1 MKYTKDMNK
10 RVEQGEKKMVPTIE
24 EMYILSREGYVGTV
38 LGLSFSLGSKK
49 REQSDAFAFL
59 CFFESRVPSS

>member
-1 MKYTKDMNK
+1 MNK

-59 CFFESRVPSS
+59 CF

>member
-10 RVEQGEKKMVPTIE
+10 RVEQGEKKMVPIE

-59 CFFESRVPSS
+59 CF

>member
-38 LGLSFSLGSKK
+38 LGLSFSLGCKK

-59 CFFESRVPSS
+59 CF

>member
-1 MKYTKDMNK
+1 MKEIYMKYTKDMNK

-59 CFFESRVPSS
+59 CF